1 MMLQIDES
9 WECTYS
15 GNTLGSFMCQPGLR
29 QFACV
34 EIPLNVAIFHVDIVL
49 RDKHEVGQ
57 SWSRFIVDDIENVL
71 QLIQRDDTINVR
83 ISVQTNRS
91 NNAEY
96 KINSIVEIIEGISRD
111 GRKHYMCRCEN
122 AENYADATIGEG
134 KIDLSEQRTVWSSTA
149 S

>member
-1 MMLQIDES
+1 MLQIDEA

-15 GNTLGSFMCQPGLR
+15 RNPLGSFMNQPGLR

-96 KINSIVEIIEGISRD
+96 KINSIVEIVECISSD
-111 GRKHYMCRCEN
+111 GRKHYICRCSN
-122 AENYADATIGEG
+122 DPQYVDATIGEVE
-134 KIDLSEQRTVWSSTA
+134 INLSEQRTIWSSTA

>member
-1 MMLQIDES
+1 MLQIDES

-15 GNTLGSFMCQPGLR
+15 RNTLGYFMNQPGLR

-34 EIPLNVAIFHVDIVL
+34 EIPLNVAIFHVDVVL

-71 QLIQRDDTINVR
+71 QLIQRDDAINVR

-91 NNAEY
+91 NDADY
-96 KINSIVEIIEGISRD
+96 KINSIVEIVEGTSGD
-111 GRKHYMCRCEN
+111 GRKHYICKCSN
-122 AENYADATIGEG
+122 DQNCVDATIGEVE
-134 KIDLSEQRTVWSSTA
+134 IDLSEQRTIWSSTA